1 MTDSQDAWDGCERRR
16 LNGEH
21 KRIAAEAAEV
31 AARKVLQGL
40 GVDVARPLEAQKDFA
55 WLRRRRYSEEQ
66 VAQTVRKV
74 AITTAVGMTVTGAL
88 TTLWMM
94 FKDHL
99 HLLR

>member
-1 MTDSQDAWDGCERRR
+1 MTESSDAWDGCERRR

-21 KRIAAEAAEV
+21 KRIAAEAAET
-31 AARKVLQGL
+31 AARKALEGL
-40 GVDVARPLEAQKDFA
+40 GVDVARPLEVQRDFA
-55 WLRRRRYSEEQ
+55 WLRRRRLSEEQ

-88 TTLWMM
+88 TTLWVI
-94 FKDHL
+94 FKDHV

>member
-1 MTDSQDAWDGCERRR
+1 MTDSHDAWDGCERRR

-21 KRIAAEAAEV
+21 RRIAAEAAEA
-31 AARKVLQGL
+31 AARKVLEGL
-40 GVDVARPLEAQKDFA
+40 GVDVARPLEVQKDFA

-74 AITTAVGMTVTGAL
+74 AITAAVGMTVTGAL
-88 TTLWMM
+88 TTLWVI
-94 FKDHL
+94 FRDHI